1 MDAKLKVNTRV
12 QGEKLEKDFLAGIV
26 YGQGSEN
33 VNIKIKLND
42 FIKIYEQAGE
52 SNLIELDVEG
62 VGKIPVLIKEFQKD
76 PIKGFF
82 IHVDFYKVDMAKEV
96 HAEVPIEF
104 VGESKAVKE
113 LGGMLIKNIDS
124 LDVECLP
131 KDLVDH
137 IDIDISVLVELG
149 DLIQV
154 KDIKVPAGL
163 KILNNADDAV
173 ISVTEPKEEAVV
185 EKVAPVVEDAKA
197 KATDKPKEEKKA

>member
-96 HAEVPIEF
+96 HAEVPIKF

-137 IDIDISVLVELG
+137 INIDISVLVELG

-185 EKVAPVVEDAKA
+185 ENVAPVVEDAKV